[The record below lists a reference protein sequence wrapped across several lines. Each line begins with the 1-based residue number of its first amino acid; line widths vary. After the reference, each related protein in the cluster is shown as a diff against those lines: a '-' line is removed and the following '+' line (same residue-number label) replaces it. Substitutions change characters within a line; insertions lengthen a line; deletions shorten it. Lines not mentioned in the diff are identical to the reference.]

1 VCGGASE
8 ESLPLMLITSLMLTI
23 DRFARRVLMSNRN
36 YDMEEILREGGRG
49 CREELEVY
57 DSGEE
62 LARGL
67 G

>member
-1 VCGGASE
+1 
-8 ESLPLMLITSLMLTI
+8 MLTI